1 MNDTQKFPNGKLR
14 FGAQGT
20 LHFSRSFTGFVTP
33 GTALECNE
41 AQTTK
46 YRHVQ

>member
-1 MNDTQKFPNGKLR
+1 MNDTQKFPNDELC

-20 LHFSRSFTGFVTP
+20 LHFLRNFAGFVTP

-41 AQTTK
+41 AQTAK